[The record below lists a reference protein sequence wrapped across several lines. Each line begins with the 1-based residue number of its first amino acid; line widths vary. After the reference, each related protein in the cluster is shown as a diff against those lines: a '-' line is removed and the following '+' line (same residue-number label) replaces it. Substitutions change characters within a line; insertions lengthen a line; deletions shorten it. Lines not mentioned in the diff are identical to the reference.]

1 MSALRVDDAIKEDGS
16 RQDIEERRDGQI
28 VAQGQPDE
36 VGAAWPRAGPDGHA
50 VQPAA
55 IDVRQAYY
63 RTAAEALLLREFC
76 GKSDAAFGGLWVFRW
91 VRAAKACHSG
101 ECA

>member
-55 IDVRQAYY
+55 IDVRHAG
-63 RTAAEALLLREFC
+63 LLQNGR
-76 GKSDAAFGGLWVFRW
+76 GSSTIKRILW
-91 VRAAKACHSG
+91 
-101 ECA
+101 